1 MRNDKLEFD
10 KGGIPMKKKLSIIW
24 VIAVIVI
31 VAVAA
36 IVLHQPYKP
45 ITFEVDG
52 ENYSAMCGDG
62 GSLILDLNN
71 DNNGKKW
78 SITQNPECYASDYDV
93 ETETFSE
100 FHIIALSEGKDVM
113 EFQCVNE
120 DGTIENY
127 ELTLSISRHKKNH
140 LQIEFVSFEKTD

>member
-1 MRNDKLEFD
+1 
-10 KGGIPMKKKLSIIW
+10 MKKKIAIIL

-31 VAVAA
+31 VAAA
-36 IVLHQPYKP
+36 ATVLNRPYKP

-71 DNNGKKW
+71 DNNSKEW
-78 SITQNPECYASDYDV
+78 SITQTPECYASDYDV
-93 ETETFSE
+93 ETETVSE
-100 FHIIALSEGKDVM
+100 FHIIALSEGEGGMK
-113 EFQCVNE
+113 FQCVKE

-140 LQIEFVSFEKTD
+140 LQIEFVFFEKTD

>member
-1 MRNDKLEFD
+1 
-10 KGGIPMKKKLSIIW
+10 MKKKSSIILA
-24 VIAVIVI
+24 IAVIVI

-36 IVLHQPYKP
+36 IVLNQPYKP

-71 DNNGKKW
+71 DNNSKEW
-78 SITQNPECYASDYDV
+78 SITQTPECYASDYDV
-93 ETETFSE
+93 ETETVSE
-100 FHIIALSEGKDVM
+100 FHIIALSEGEGVM
-113 EFQCVNE
+113 KFQCVKEN
-120 DGTIENY
+120 GTIENY

>member
-1 MRNDKLEFD
+1 
-10 KGGIPMKKKLSIIW
+10 MKKKLSIIW

-31 VAVAA
+31 VAVVA
-36 IVLHQPYKP
+36 IDFNQPYKP
-45 ITFEVDG
+45 TTFEVNG
-52 ENYSAMCGDG
+52 ENYSAMCDDG

-71 DNNGKKW
+71 DNNSKKW
-78 SITQNPECYASDYDV
+78 SITQTAECYASDYDV
-93 ETETFSE
+93 ETETVSE
-100 FHIIALSEGKDVM
+100 FHIIALSEGEGVM
-113 EFQCVNE
+113 KFQCVKE

>member
-1 MRNDKLEFD
+1 
-10 KGGIPMKKKLSIIW
+10 MKKKISIIL

-31 VAVAA
+31 VAAA
-36 IVLHQPYKP
+36 ATVLNRPYKP

-71 DNNGKKW
+71 DNNSKEW
-78 SITQNPECYASDYDV
+78 SITQTPECYASDYDV
-93 ETETFSE
+93 ETETVSE
-100 FHIIALSEGKDVM
+100 FHIIALSAGEGVM
-113 EFQCVNE
+113 KFQCVKE

-127 ELTLSISRHKKNH
+127 ELTLSISRHKKNQ
-140 LQIEFVSFEKTD
+140 LQIEFLSFEKTD